1 MIAAILA
8 GLLAGYGIAI
18 QVGAMSVL
26 LVGFAAR
33 SRLVVAT
40 AAGLGIGVAD
50 GLYATVSVIGG
61 STSAALVRPVRE
73 PLAIGAAIVLVGL
86 AARTAVL
93 AVRVYRAGP
102 TESGDTEP
110 PSGPLRAFLGF
121 LGLTVLNP
129 TTVVYFVALVLGRH
143 GGFTGWTGAGFAVAA
158 LVASASWHVLLA
170 AGGRLV
176 GRVLTSRRGQLIT
189 ALASSAVIVVLATS
203 VLRTV
208 GSW

>member
-1 MIAAILA
+1 MTPAILA

-33 SRLVVAT
+33 SRLAVAA
-40 AAGLGIGVAD
+40 AAGLGIGAAD

-61 STSAALVRPVRE
+61 SAAAAWVRPVRGQ
-73 PLAIGAAIVLVGL
+73 LAVVAAVVLTGL
-86 AARTAVL
+86 AVRTAVL
-93 AVRVYRAGP
+93 AIRVYRARP
-102 TESGDTEP
+102 RKSAEAAPSSGA
-110 PSGPLRAFLGF
+110 GRAFLGF

-143 GGFTGWTGAGFAVAA
+143 GGFAGWTGAGFAGAVF
-158 LVASASWHVLLA
+158 VASVSWHVALA

-189 ALASSAVIVVLATS
+189 ALLSSAVIVVLAGS
-203 VLRTV
+203 VLSTV
-208 GSW
+208 GNW

>member
-8 GLLAGYGIAI
+8 GLVAGYGIAI

-33 SRLVVAT
+33 SRLAVAA
-40 AAGLGIGVAD
+40 AAGLGIGTAD

-61 STSAALVRPVRE
+61 TAAAELVRPVRV
-73 PLAIGAAIVLVGL
+73 PFVIAAAVVLVGL
-86 AARTAVL
+86 AARTAIL
-93 AVRVYRAGP
+93 AIRSYRRAP
-102 TESGDTEP
+102 TEAAEP
-110 PSGPLRAFLGF
+110 EPSRSPVRAFLGF
-121 LGLTVLNP
+121 LGLTILNP
-129 TTVVYFVALVLGRH
+129 TTVVFFVALVLGRH
-143 GGFTGWTGAGFAVAA
+143 GGFAGLTGVGFAAA
-158 LVASASWHVLLA
+158 VFVASMSWHVLLA

-189 ALASSAVIVVLATS
+189 ALASSAVIVVLAAS

-208 GSW
+208 